1 VPNQSHGSGCRNG
14 GKMKKKNK
22 PNVEQQFFYQK
33 KNRFEQRVKM
43 AWRDQNIQFLFE
55 VRMKFSRDAVQRSSH
70 SALAYL
76 QCEKT

>member
-33 KNRFEQRVKM
+33 KIDLNNE
-43 AWRDQNIQFLFE
+43 
-55 VRMKFSRDAVQRSSH
+55 
-70 SALAYL
+70 
-76 QCEKT
+76 